1 MRRLRFYWPTDE
13 WPILCVQCTHTI
25 TMKYS
30 AKTLSLSLL
39 LFLRNILVVVLVVV
53 SAKTCVSIAVKI
65 IIGSALKK

>member
-1 MRRLRFYWPTDE
+1 
-13 WPILCVQCTHTI
+13 
-25 TMKYS
+25 MKYS